1 MNYRSQLR
9 RRLLASSL
17 LSTGLLS
24 LTGCGLSAALQREP
38 DHVYST
44 TTPQMI
50 EQEAAEASRPVEARY
65 PEQARLFPHS
75 YRSANG
81 LKFRP
86 VSLLTASAGFDE
98 TEADGEEG
106 VISLGRPQTAVPVSQ
121 PVPATAPA
129 GMTRRFHPAEPR
141 LATRPDGSGLPRT
154 ITGTTSNPASILR

>member
-106 VISLGRPQTAVPVSQ
+106 VISLGRPQTAVPVSLSFYF
-121 PVPATAPA
+121 PDLCGIPLLAALSLGTSLTAWSLRMPRLKLS
-129 GMTRRFHPAEPR
+129 RRFW
-141 LATRPDGSGLPRT
+141 DF
-154 ITGTTSNPASILR
+154 